1 MYNRFQY
8 ISQGHTPEEHLSNCE
23 KVLAA
28 GGKWIQLRMKNF
40 PLEEVEETALQVQS
54 LCATFGATFIIN
66 DHVDLAKKINS
77 DGVHLGL
84 TDYPVRKARLILGQ
98 EKIIGG
104 TANTLKDVLQRI
116 DEGCNYIGLGPF
128 RFTRTKEKLSP
139 ILGLEGYRSIIGQ
152 LDEKQRKTP
161 IVAIGG
167 IHVEDISSILAT
179 GISGIAV
186 SGVLT
191 NPINTKEI
199 VERINTIGYEP
210 A

>member
-66 DHVDLAKKINS
+66 DHVDLAKKINA

-84 TDYPVRKARLILGQ
+84 TDLPVREARLILGQ

-139 ILGLEGYRSIIGQ
+139 ILGLEGYRSIIGR

-167 IHVEDISSILAT
+167 IQVEDISSILAT

-191 NPINTKEI
+191 NPSNTKEI

>member
-23 KVLAA
+23 EVLAA
-28 GGKWIQLRMKNF
+28 GGKWVQLRMKNF
-40 PLEEVEETALQVQS
+40 SDEHVEKTAIEFQS
-54 LCATFGATFIIN
+54 LCASFGATFIIN
-66 DHVDLAKKINS
+66 DNVDLAKKINA

-84 TDYPVRKARLILGQ
+84 TDMPVREARLILGQ

-104 TANTLKDVLQRI
+104 TANTLEDVIQRI
-116 DEGCNYIGLGPF
+116 DEGCNYIGLGPL

-139 ILGLEGYRSIIGQ
+139 ILGLEGYRSLIGQ
-152 LDEKQRKTP
+152 LDGEQRKTP

-167 IHVEDISSILAT
+167 IQIEDISSILAT

-186 SGVLT
+186 SGILT
-191 NPINTKEI
+191 NSSNTKEI
-199 VERINTIGYEP
+199 VERINTILYEP